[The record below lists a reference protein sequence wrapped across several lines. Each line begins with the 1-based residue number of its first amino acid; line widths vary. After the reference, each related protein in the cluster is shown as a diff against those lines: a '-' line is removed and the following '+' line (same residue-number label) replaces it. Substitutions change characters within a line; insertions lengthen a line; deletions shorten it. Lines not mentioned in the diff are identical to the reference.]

1 MNTKQTETEA
11 KIVEYFR
18 KNIEESIKIKKE
30 HYGDFIKIP
39 FTYIDYSAPISF
51 APDPI
56 DFAIYSI
63 KEKKYTAIEYP
74 WRLDNGDLVYNTIE
88 LL

>member
-1 MNTKQTETEA
+1 MKAQQEIET

-18 KNIEESIKIKKE
+18 KHIESAIKIEKE
-30 HYGDFIKIP
+30 HYVEFIKIP
-39 FTYIDYSAPISF
+39 FTYYDYSSPISF

-63 KEKKYTAIEYP
+63 KEKKVVYIEYP
-74 WRLDNGDLVYNTIE
+74 WRKKNGELTYNKIY
-88 LL
+88 L

>member
-11 KIVEYFR
+11 KIVQYFR
-18 KNIEESIKIKKE
+18 NSIEKSIKIEKE

-39 FTYIDYSAPISF
+39 FTYIDFNARMSF

-74 WRLDNGDLVYNTIE
+74 WRLDNGELIYNRIE

>member
-1 MNTKQTETEA
+1 MTQAETET

-18 KNIEESIKIKKE
+18 KYIESGIKIEKE
-30 HYGDFIKIP
+30 HYTEFIKIP
-39 FTYIDYSAPISF
+39 FTYYDYSARISF

-56 DFAIYSI
+56 DFAIYGV
-63 KEKKYTAIEYP
+63 KEKKVIAIEYP
-74 WRLDNGDLVYNTIE
+74 WREKSGELIYNRIE

>member
-1 MNTKQTETEA
+1 MKAQKEIET

-18 KNIEESIKIKKE
+18 KHIESAIKIEKE
-30 HYGDFIKIP
+30 HWGEFIKIP
-39 FTYIDYSAPISF
+39 FTYYDYSAPMSF

-63 KEKKYTAIEYP
+63 KEKKVVYIEYP
-74 WRLDNGDLVYNTIE
+74 WRKKNGELIYNKIY
-88 LL
+88 L

>member
-1 MNTKQTETEA
+1 MNAQQEMET

-18 KNIEESIKIKKE
+18 KHIENAIKIEKE
-30 HYGDFIKIP
+30 HYAEFIKIP
-39 FTYIDYSAPISF
+39 FTYYDYSAPMSF

-63 KEKKYTAIEYP
+63 KEKKVVYIEYP
-74 WRLDNGDLVYNTIE
+74 WRKKNGELTYNKIY
-88 LL
+88 L

>member
-1 MNTKQTETEA
+1 MKAQQEIET

-18 KNIEESIKIKKE
+18 KHIESAIKIEKE
-30 HYGDFIKIP
+30 HWGEFIKIP
-39 FTYIDYSAPISF
+39 FTYYDYSAPMSF

-63 KEKKYTAIEYP
+63 KEKKVIAIEYP
-74 WRLDNGDLVYNTIE
+74 WRKKNGKLTYNRIDLI
-88 LL
+88 

>member
-1 MNTKQTETEA
+1 MKTQQEIET

-18 KNIEESIKIKKE
+18 KHIESAIKIEKE
-30 HYGDFIKIP
+30 HWGEFIKIP
-39 FTYIDYSAPISF
+39 FTYYDYSAPMSF

-63 KEKKYTAIEYP
+63 KEKKVVYIEYP
-74 WRLDNGDLVYNTIE
+74 WRKKNGELTYNKIY
-88 LL
+88 L

>member
-1 MNTKQTETEA
+1 MKTQKEIEND
-11 KIVEYFR
+11 IVAYFR
-18 KNIEESIKIKKE
+18 NCIEESIKIEKE

-39 FTYIDYSAPISF
+39 FTYIDYNAPISF

-63 KEKKYTAIEYP
+63 KDKKYTAIEYP
-74 WRLDNGDLVYNTIE
+74 WRQKNGELTYNKIN
-88 LL
+88 L

>member
-1 MNTKQTETEA
+1 MKTQQETET

-18 KNIEESIKIKKE
+18 KHIEAGIKIENDK
-30 HYGDFIKIP
+30 YYSDLIKIP
-39 FTYIDYSAPISF
+39 FTYYDFSAPMSF

-63 KEKKYTAIEYP
+63 KEKKVIYIEYP
-74 WRLDNGDLVYNTIE
+74 WRKKNGKLIYNKIY
-88 LL
+88 L

>member
-1 MNTKQTETEA
+1 MKTQKEIEND
-11 KIVEYFR
+11 IVAYFR
-18 KNIEESIKIKKE
+18 NCIEESIKIEKE

-39 FTYIDYSAPISF
+39 FTYIDYNAPISF

-63 KEKKYTAIEYP
+63 KDKKYTAIEYP
-74 WRLDNGDLVYNTIE
+74 WRQKNGKLTYNKIN
-88 LL
+88 L